1 MARNVKVVI
10 DEQGVQEFLRMNKEV
25 RDLLVGVGQDVA
37 AEAQATASDAEKGP
51 GGRLDGYADAGFS
64 VKWEQRQGRPRVNVV
79 SNADPQTALG
89 VYFSTQKRWGIA
101 HLRRALYKFTTRGG

>member
-10 DEQGVQEFLRMNKEV
+10 DEQGVKEFLQKNKEV

-64 VKWEQRQGRPRVNVV
+64 VEWENRAGRPRVNVV
-79 SNADPQTALG
+79 SNADPQTTLG
-89 VYFSTQKRWGIA
+89 VYFSTQKRWGVS

>member
-10 DEQGVQEFLRMNKEV
+10 DEQGVKEFLAENKDI
-25 RDLLVGVGQDVA
+25 RDLLIGVGRDVA

-51 GGRLDGYADAGFS
+51 GGRLTGYSDAGFS
-64 VKWEQRQGRPRVNVV
+64 VEWQSRAGRPRVNVI

-89 VYFSTQKRWGIA
+89 VLFSTQKRWGVS